1 MTIIYITLGWDCPCT
16 GFLMIQPNGARKP
29 HLCPYKLLTV
39 FDVRDRYPRH
49 YLDEPK
55 INHIP
60 GVLCKV
66 TLICVCHSIGN
77 TQIKI

>member
-1 MTIIYITLGWDCPCT
+1 MTIIYTTLGLDCHCT
-16 GFLMIQPNGARKP
+16 GCLMIQPNGARKP

-39 FDVRDRYPRH
+39 SDVRER
-49 YLDEPK
+49 YLDELK

-66 TLICVCHSIGN
+66 T
-77 TQIKI
+77 

>member
-1 MTIIYITLGWDCPCT
+1 
-16 GFLMIQPNGARKP
+16 MIQPNGARKL
-29 HLCPYKLLTV
+29 HLCSYKLLTV
-39 FDVRDRYPRH
+39 YDVRDRYPRH

-66 TLICVCHSIGN
+66 TYICVCQSIG
-77 TQIKI
+77 TAQIEIKIVKILTDFASEWQ

>member
-1 MTIIYITLGWDCPCT
+1 MTIIYITLGWDCHCT
-16 GFLMIQPNGARKP
+16 GCLMIQPNGVRKP

-39 FDVRDRYPRH
+39 SDVRER

-66 TLICVCHSIGN
+66 T
-77 TQIKI
+77 